1 MYVVISYVVYLAVS
15 LGVTIW
21 VARSLHRNGRI
32 FLVDAFQ
39 GNTELADSVNHL
51 LVVGFYLINVGY
63 VTRALATSG
72 DLNSARAA
80 IEMVSDKVG
89 VVLLVLG
96 ALHFCNLFVFN
107 RLRQRGKEAS
117 KRYGRTVETAGRIL
131 D

>member
-1 MYVVISYVVYLAVS
+1 MYVVVSYVVYLVVS
-15 LGVTIW
+15 LGVTMW
-21 VARSLHRNGRI
+21 VARSLHRNGRV

-51 LVVGFYLINVGY
+51 LVVGFYLINIGY

-80 IEMVSDKVG
+80 IEMVSDKIGVG
-89 VVLLVLG
+89 LLVLG
-96 ALHFCNLFVFN
+96 LLHFSNLFVFN

>member
-1 MYVVISYVVYLAVS
+1 MYVVVSYVVYLAVS
-15 LGVTIW
+15 LGVTVW
-21 VARSLHRNGRI
+21 VARSLHRNGRVL
-32 FLVDAFQ
+32 LVDAFQ
-39 GNTELADSVNHL
+39 GNVELADSVNHL

-80 IEMVSDKVG
+80 IEMVSDKIG

-96 ALHFCNLFVFN
+96 ALHFSNLFVFN